1 DHPLAFVSVK
11 PVPGWT
17 VKVNEGKLPE
27 PVTTEHGELTE
38 AVTSVVWSGGEIGQ
52 GEFQEFEVSM
62 GRLPTGVDQ
71 LVFPAKQTYSSGEV
85 VDWADAPAADG
96 SEPER
101 PAPVLKLT
109 PAADASPAPSA
120 SPAAVAATT
129 KAAPADSSDST
140 ARLLGG
146 AGLAVGVIGVVV
158 AVRAPPRRP
167 PCRLPSLRPVRVR
180 TGRSPFL
187 TAPYETKPF
196 LRPLSPR
203 TSPYEAKAFPSG
215 GDVLAGEA
223 GPGDREGQHDV
234 RAERQQPLP
243 QHLRVDRAAQD
254 RVEVEEP
261 GRQQVGR
268 DGIQRGDGPH
278 HLAGDDQ
285 HHRAGDR
292 PDRHLGER
300 RDRQPH

>member
-1 DHPLAFVSVK
+1 MSFLRRAAAVLAAATALIVALAMPALAHVTINPGTAVAGGFTKVAFRVPNERDDAKTTRVEVTFPTDHPLAFVSVK

-158 AVRAPPRRP
+158 AVLALRRRP
-167 PCRLPSLRPVRVR
+167 S
-180 TGRSPFL
+180 
-187 TAPYETKPF
+187 
-196 LRPLSPR
+196 
-203 TSPYEAKAFPSG
+203 
-215 GDVLAGEA
+215 
-223 GPGDREGQHDV
+223 
-234 RAERQQPLP
+234 
-243 QHLRVDRAAQD
+243 
-254 RVEVEEP
+254 
-261 GRQQVGR
+261 
-268 DGIQRGDGPH
+268 
-278 HLAGDDQ
+278 
-285 HHRAGDR
+285 
-292 PDRHLGER
+292 
-300 RDRQPH
+300 